1 MPSVIDICNQALDLL
16 GASTITA
23 LTDSTKE
30 ARLCN
35 RNFTS
40 VHDQV
45 LELHTWNDAINRAE
59 ITADASA
66 PAFGFT
72 YQYTMPTDP
81 YCLRVLS
88 FWNSN
93 VDSEVAAYDSQV
105 MYKIE
110 GRKILSNE
118 GTCKITF
125 IGRTTAIGTGTT
137 ELNYDKLLI
146 SCIAHALASEIAY
159 AITGSNSI
167 KQQMYQLTQAK
178 ISEARSMDAMEGYP
192 EKIIADDFVNIRF

>member
-1 MPSVIDICNQALDLL
+1 
-16 GASTITA
+16 
-23 LTDSTKE
+23 
-30 ARLCN
+30 
-35 RNFTS
+35 
-40 VHDQV
+40 
-45 LELHTWNDAINRAE
+45 
-59 ITADASA
+59 
-66 PAFGFT
+66 
-72 YQYTMPTDP
+72 
-81 YCLRVLS
+81 
-88 FWNSN
+88 
-93 VDSEVAAYDSQV
+93 